1 MGKRDSPH
9 RGQSLLDENTRQGPT
24 SYGDGSCPPPG
35 PEYNNVMKN
44 PKFALG
50 LDFGTNSVR
59 ALVVDVGNGDEVGTA
74 IVGYPS
80 GEAGILID
88 PKDSNLARQ
97 NPADW
102 IVGIEKAVP
111 EALAEAG
118 KRSKLFKPE
127 AVIGIGVDTTGST
140 PLPVDRA
147 GKALALYKELKRN
160 LNAQA
165 WLWKDHTGHAEAAEI
180 TALAAAEHPE
190 YLSKCG
196 GTYSSEW
203 FWSKILHCL
212 RTDPKVATAAYSWV
226 ECADYIPGLLTG
238 TTDPL
243 RMKRSRCA
251 AGHKAMFNDRWGGLP
266 AKAFLA
272 KLDPRLA
279 ELRDRLYS
287 KTYTSDVPA
296 GGLTKEWAKKLG
308 LRPGIPVA
316 VGAFDAHLG
325 GVGSGVETGRF
336 VKIIG
341 TSTCDICVW
350 PASKRLP
357 DVPGLCGIVD
367 GSVLPGYL
375 GLEAGQ
381 SAVGDIFNWFVN
393 EVEPGGPKK
402 GSHAALT
409 RKAAALR
416 PGESGLLALDWH
428 NGNRTVLVD
437 QRLTGLLVGMTLRT
451 RPEEIYRA
459 LIEATAFGALAI
471 IRRFEEFGI
480 KIRDVVNCGGIAEKN
495 PLVMQIYADVT
506 GLEMKVARSAQT
518 CALGAAMAGAVAAGR
533 KGGGHDSFAE
543 AQAAMGGLRKTVYRP
558 KPAGHKVYAE
568 LYGLYREL
576 HDAFG
581 TKAWNGDLH
590 HVMKELLAIKDRVRR

>member
-1 MGKRDSPH
+1 MVKR
-9 RGQSLLDENTRQGPT
+9 TAK
-24 SYGDGSCPPPG
+24 Y
-35 PEYNNVMKN
+35 
-44 PKFALG
+44 ALG

-59 ALVVDVGNGDEVGTA
+59 ALVVDVSNGNEVGTA
-74 IVGYPS
+74 IFDYPS
-80 GEAGILID
+80 GTSGVLLD
-88 PKDSNLARQ
+88 VKDANLARQ

-102 IVGIEKAVP
+102 ILGIEVAVP
-111 EALAEAG
+111 EALAEAKKKVKG
-118 KRSKLFKPE
+118 FDPVH
-127 AVIGIGVDTTGST
+127 VIGIGVDTTGST
-140 PLPVDRA
+140 PLTVDRA
-147 GKALALYKELKRN
+147 GTPLALYKEFKKN

-165 WLWKDHTGHAEAAEI
+165 WLWKDHTGYAEAAEI

-190 YLSKCG
+190 YLAKCG

-212 RTDPKVATAAYSWV
+212 RTDPKIAAAAYSWV

-238 TTDPL
+238 ITDPL
-243 RMKRSRCA
+243 KMKRSRCA
-251 AGHKAMFNDRWGGLP
+251 AGHKAMFNARWGGLP

-272 KLDPRLA
+272 KLDPRLG
-279 ELRDRLYS
+279 ELRARLYD
-287 KTYTSDVPA
+287 KTYTSDVAA

-308 LRPGIPVA
+308 LRPGIAVA

-325 GVGSGVETGRF
+325 GVGSGVEPGRF

-350 PASKRLP
+350 PAAKKLP

-367 GSVLPGYL
+367 GSVLPGCL

-393 EVEPGGPKK
+393 VIEPGGPKK

-409 RKAAALR
+409 RKAAALK
-416 PGESGLLALDWH
+416 PGESGLLALDWL

-437 QRLTGLLVGMTLRT
+437 QRLTGLVLGLTLHT

-459 LIEATAFGALAI
+459 LIEATAFGALTI
-471 IRRFEEFGI
+471 IRRFDEYGV

-533 KGGGHDSFAE
+533 KGNGYATFGE
-543 AQAAMGGLRKTVYRP
+543 AQAAMGGIRRTVF
-558 KPAGHKVYAE
+558 KPNPARHKVYLE
-568 LYGLYREL
+568 LYALYREL

-581 TKAWNGDLH
+581 TRSWSGNLF
-590 HVMKELLAIKDRVRR
+590 HVMKDLLAIKDRQRR